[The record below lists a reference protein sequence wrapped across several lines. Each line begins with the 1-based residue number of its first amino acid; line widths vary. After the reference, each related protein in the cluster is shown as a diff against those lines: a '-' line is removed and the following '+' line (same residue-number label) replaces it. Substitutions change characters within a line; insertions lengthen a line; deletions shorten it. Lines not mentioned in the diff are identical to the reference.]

1 MHLVALS
8 GSLDS
13 CGTGLARIYGTVF
26 DSVANDRTALKV
38 FEGTRLEQEKTA
50 AKNVALEEP
59 LSKDKLPLPLAA
71 LSTAKSTVL
80 SKLKD
85 RDGRSPLDL
94 LLN

>member
-13 CGTGLARIYGTVF
+13 CGRGLARIYGTVF
-26 DSVANDRTALKV
+26 DGVANDRMALQV
-38 FEGTRLEQEKTA
+38 FEAARLEQENTA
-50 AKNVALEEP
+50 AKNIAFEE
-59 LSKDKLPLPLAA
+59 PLAA
-71 LSTAKSTVL
+71 LPTAKSTVL